1 MSDKRTFYLVHD
13 VARAGAVEAVRSAP
27 AGFVVTIQPKTRTL
41 EQNARLWAM
50 LGEVSRQVVWHGQ
63 KLTADEWKDVATAAL
78 KRQRVVP
85 GIDGGFV
92 VLGAHTHRMTVADMC
107 ELMDF
112 LEAFGAQQG
121 VKFGDDV
128 AAGVAS

>member
-1 MSDKRTFYLVHD
+1 VTDKRTFYLVHD
-13 VARAGAVEAVRSAP
+13 VARAGAVEAVRTAP

-50 LGEVSRQVVWHGQ
+50 LGEVSRQVTWYGQ

-92 VLGAHTHRMTVADMC
+92 VLGAHTRRMTVADMC
-107 ELMDF
+107 ELIDF
-112 LEAFGAQQG
+112 LDAFGAQQG
-121 VKFGDDV
+121 VKFADTC
-128 AAGVAS
+128 ATHEA

>member
-1 MSDKRTFYLVHD
+1 VTDKRTFYLVHD
-13 VARAGAVEAVRSAP
+13 VARAGAVDAVRNAP

-63 KLTADEWKDVATAAL
+63 KLTADEWKTVFSASL
-78 KRQRVVP
+78 KRQEVVP
-85 GIDGGFV
+85 GLDGGFV
-92 VLGAHTHRMTVADMC
+92 VMGQRTSRMTVREMSDML
-107 ELMDF
+107 ELIA
-112 LEAFGAQQG
+112 AFGAQRG

-128 AAGVAS
+128 AAGASA